1 MSLATQSIEPGAAPW
16 QDSLLYLAVVLM
28 WGSTWYAIALQIT
41 TVSPVVSLAY
51 RFAIAAPIMFIWVVW
66 RGETLRFPLREHLT
80 FLLLGMFLF
89 CCNFIG
95 VYYAAQSITSGLLA
109 VIFSTAAIMNIINA
123 ALWLKVPVQLRHIIG
138 GALGISGI
146 ALIFKPEFS
155 TIENSGTVLAGLGLA
170 LIGTWCFSIANII
183 SAHAQKRCI
192 PVLPATA
199 WGMFY
204 GCLLLTLF
212 AWLSGHEFSFDP
224 SAAYIGSLL
233 YLALIGSV
241 AAATAYLVLLGRIGP
256 APAAYATVL
265 FPVVA
270 LAVSTLF
277 EGYVWTLWAAAG
289 LALVAAGNVII
300 LRR

>member
-1 MSLATQSIEPGAAPW
+1 MSTATETMPSGSSSW
-16 QDSLLYLAVVLM
+16 QDSVLYLAVVLM
-28 WGSTWYAIALQIT
+28 WGSTWYAISLQVT
-41 TVSPVVSLAY
+41 TVSPIVSLAY
-51 RFAIAAPIMFIWVVW
+51 RFGIAAPIMFAWVAW
-66 RGETLRFPLREHLT
+66 RREPMRFPLREHLT
-80 FLLLGMFLF
+80 FVLLGMFLF

-123 ALWLKVPVQLRHIIG
+123 AIWLRSPVRLRHVMG
-138 GALGISGI
+138 GLLGVAGI
-146 ALIFKPEFS
+146 ALIFKPEFAA
-155 TIENSGTVLAGLGLA
+155 IENGGPVLTGLGLA
-170 LIGTWCFSIANII
+170 LLGTWCFSMANVI
-183 SAHAQKRCI
+183 SAHAQKRKV

-212 AWLSGHEFSFDP
+212 ALLAGHEFNFDTSP
-224 SAAYIGSLL
+224 AYVGSLL

-241 AAATAYLVLLGRIGP
+241 AAATAYLVLLGRVGP
-256 APAAYATVL
+256 APAAYTTVL

-270 LAVSTLF
+270 LAISTFL

-289 LALVAAGNVII
+289 LALVASGIV
-300 LRR
+300 LVVRR